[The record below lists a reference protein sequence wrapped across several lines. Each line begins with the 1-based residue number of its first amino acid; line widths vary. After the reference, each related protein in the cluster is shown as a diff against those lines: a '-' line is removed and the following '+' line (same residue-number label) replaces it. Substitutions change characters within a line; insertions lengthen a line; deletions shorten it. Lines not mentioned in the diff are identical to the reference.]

1 MAAREAPALPPQGP
15 VRLGRRLPR
24 AFYARPAP
32 EVAPELLG
40 RVLVRRLPGGV
51 SLAARIVET
60 EAYMEDDPASHSFRG
75 PTPRNEVMFG
85 RPGHLYV
92 YFTYG
97 MHFCMNVVTGGDGEG
112 SAVLLRAGE
121 PLEGLEEMACRRR
134 TTDIR
139 RLCSGPARWTEAFG
153 IAREENG
160 ADLVRGDGVDLV
172 EGEAVPGERILR
184 TTRVGVKVG
193 ADRRWRYLVKGDP
206 FVSPGRPAGG

>member
-1 MAAREAPALPPQGP
+1 M
-15 VRLGRRLPR
+15 RLGRRLPR

-40 RVLVRRLPGGV
+40 RILIRRLPDGMR
-51 SLAARIVET
+51 LAARIVET
-60 EAYMEDDPASHSFRG
+60 EAYMEGDPASHSFRG

-121 PLEGLEEMACRRR
+121 PLEGLEEMAHRRR
-134 TTDIR
+134 TTDVR

-153 IAREENG
+153 VARDANG
-160 ADLVRGDGVDLV
+160 ADLARGELLYLT
-172 EGEAVPGERILR
+172 EGEPVPRERIRR

-193 ADRRWRYLVKGDP
+193 TDRRWRFLVRDDP
-206 FVSPGRPAGG
+206 SVSPGRPAAG